1 MARRITVKKILSGI
15 PNITKVTQLSDV
27 NDSGLSET
35 NGFLR
40 YDSDNNNFKFVS
52 LASITSGVSTVNS
65 LNGDITIAG
74 AGTVSVGTAGSTITI
89 TGSGSAGGGV
99 DSATVNT
106 LIAEADTHDSSAVQG
121 QIDSAVNQ
129 TLVRS
134 FIDQSFINTFDTH
147 DSAAV
152 VGQIDSAYVRP
163 LARAAIVAGTNIT
176 YDSATGVIASTA
188 SGGTGTDSATVVS
201 IADSRI
207 GVASIGD
214 LSDVD
219 LTGIATNR
227 ILKWDGSKF
236 VAAIDA
242 TGSGGAGIALTD
254 LSANDAGGFGSFA
267 YNNVS
272 GVFTYTGADSA
283 DVKTV
288 TNIPYGNLTG
298 TPTIPTVDSAT
309 IRPLARAAIVAGTN
323 ITYDSATGVIS
334 STASGGGGIDSA
346 AVNTLIAA
354 ADTHD
359 SAAVEGQIDSAYIQP
374 LARAAIV
381 QGDNISY
388 DSSTGII
395 SAVIGDT
402 HDSDAVQAQIDSSL
416 GVLDTHDSGAVLGQI
431 NETVNR
437 QYIVNAI
444 EFQDDD
450 FLKFGDD
457 SDFTIVHNGSHTV
470 LLDKGEGSLFIEGS
484 QIHLASQNNG
494 NPIFLTAGSD
504 DGVKIFDSTGD
515 LRFHSTDAG
524 VSVFT
529 GLKLDGNDVLTTA
542 STINADTL
550 DTINST
556 SFLRSDV
563 KDQKTAGSLVMNDG
577 VAIKFG
583 TDSDHTI
590 KETSGNLEI
599 NTSGAGLLEINT
611 AGLRV
616 HNEAGTENQILAT
629 ENNGVTLYFDG
640 NQKALTRSDGFEVT
654 GHLITDSIQTT
665 HIDIFG
671 EITNRPSSVN
681 VGGTQT
687 TVKSLAHNNVASSI
701 TYSIHMKD
709 INGTTTKGETSFTTV
724 ICTLD
729 SDLNTAFTEF
739 GTLFTGDSSFGSFI
753 VEADATNIDLKFT
766 RRSTRDGAIRV
777 AASKTIVI

>member
-15 PNITKVTQLSDV
+15 PNITKLIGLSDV

-40 YDSDNNNFKFVS
+40 YDSDNQNFKFVS
-52 LASITSGVSTVNS
+52 LASITSGVSSVNS
-65 LNGDITIAG
+65 ATGDLTIAG
-74 AGTVSVGTAGSTITI
+74 AGTVSVGTVGTTITI
-89 TGSGSAGGGV
+89 TGSGGGAGGGV

-106 LIAEADTHDSSAVQG
+106 LIAAADTHDSSAVQG

-152 VGQIDSAYVRP
+152 VGQINSAYVRP
-163 LARAAIVAGTNIT
+163 LARAALVAGTNIT

-236 VAAIDA
+236 VAAVDV

-309 IRPLARAAIVAGTN
+309 VQPLARAAIVAGTN
-323 ITYDSATGVIS
+323 ITYDSGTGVIS
-334 STASGGGGIDSA
+334 STASGGEA
-346 AVNTLIAA
+346 
-354 ADTHD
+354 HD
-359 SAAVEGQIDSAYIQP
+359 SSK
-374 LARAAIV
+374 
-381 QGDNISY
+381 
-388 DSSTGII
+388 T
-395 SAVIGDT
+395 
-402 HDSDAVQAQIDSSL
+402 QAQIDSSI
-416 GVLDTHDSGAVLGQI
+416 GVLNFADSGTVAAQISDALQLGD
-431 NETVNR
+431 NESIT
-437 QYIVNAI
+437 
-444 EFQDDD
+444 
-450 FLKFGDD
+450 FGND
-457 SDFTIVHNGSHTV
+457 SDFKITHNGSHTV
-470 LLDKGEGSLFIEGS
+470 LLDQGTGDLFIEAS
-484 QIHLASQNNG
+484 KIHLAHSQVG
-494 NPIFLTAGSD
+494 NPIFLTTGQTE
-504 DGVKIFDSTGD
+504 GVQIFDSTGD
-515 LRFHSTDAG
+515 LRLHSTDAG
-524 VSVFT
+524 VSVFA
-529 GLKLDGNDVLTTA
+529 GLKLDGNDVLTTG
-542 STINADTL
+542 STIDAATL

-583 TDSDHTI
+583 TDSDHSI
-590 KETSGNLEI
+590 REVSGNLEV
-599 NTSGAGLLEINT
+599 NTTGSGLLKMNT

-629 ENNGVTLYFDG
+629 ENSGVTLYFDG

-654 GHLITDSIQTT
+654 GHLVADSIQTT

-671 EITNRPSSVN
+671 EITNKPTAVN

-701 TYSIHMKD
+701 TYNIHLKD

-777 AASKTIVI
+777 AASKTVVI

>member
-15 PNITKVTQLSDV
+15 PNITKLIGLSDV

-40 YDSDNNNFKFVS
+40 YDSDNDNFKFVS
-52 LASITSGVSTVNS
+52 LASLGVQSVNSITGAVTITGASGVSVNTS
-65 LNGDITIAG
+65 GD
-74 AGTVSVGTAGSTITI
+74 TITL
-89 TGSGSAGGGV
+89 TGAV
-99 DSATVNT
+99 DSASVNT
-106 LIAEADTHDSSAVQG
+106 LIDAA
-121 QIDSAVNQ
+121 
-129 TLVRS
+129 
-134 FIDQSFINTFDTH
+134 DTH

-152 VGQIDSAYVRP
+152 QSQIDSNLNALDTHDSAAVQGQITSTINASYIQP
-163 LARAAIVAGTNIT
+163 LARAAISAGNNVT
-176 YDSATGVIASTA
+176 YDSATGVI
-188 SGGTGTDSATVVS
+188 GTVGTDSATVVS

-207 GVASIGD
+207 SAASIGD
-214 LSDVD
+214 LSNVD
-219 LTGIATNR
+219 LAGIADGR
-227 ILKWDGSKF
+227 ILKYNSSSGKF
-236 VAAIDA
+236 VIAADA
-242 TGSGGAGIALTD
+242 TDSGGGVSTADLVVIDSSAFGSLSYNGGAGVF
-254 LSANDAGGFGSFA
+254 S
-267 YNNVS
+267 YV
-272 GVFTYTGADSA
+272 GVDS
-283 DVKTV
+283 DDIKTV
-288 TNIPYGNLTG
+288 TNIPYSNLTG

-334 STASGGGGIDSA
+334 STDTGIDSA
-346 AVNTLIAA
+346 AINTLIAA

-381 QGDNISY
+381 QGNNITY

-402 HDSDAVQAQIDSSL
+402 QHDSDAVQAQIDSSL

-470 LLDKGEGSLFIEGS
+470 LLDKGDGSLFIEGS

-515 LRFHSTDAG
+515 LRLHSTDAG

-583 TDSDHTI
+583 TDSDHSI
-590 KETSGNLEI
+590 REVSGNLEV
-599 NTSGAGLLEINT
+599 NTTGSGLLKMNT

-629 ENNGVTLYFDG
+629 ENSGVTLYFDG

-654 GHLITDSIQTT
+654 GHLVADSIQTT

-671 EITNRPSSVN
+671 EITNKPTAVN

-701 TYSIHMKD
+701 TYNIHLKD

-739 GTLFTGDSSFGSFI
+739 GTIFTGDSSFGSFI

-777 AASKTIVI
+777 AAAKTVVI

>member
-1 MARRITVKKILSGI
+1 MARRITVKKILSSI
-15 PNITKVTQLSDV
+15 PNITKLTGFSDV

-40 YDSDNNNFKFVS
+40 YDSDNDNFKFVS
-52 LASITSGVSTVNS
+52 LASLGVQSVNSITGAVTITGASGVSVNTS
-65 LNGDITIAG
+65 GD
-74 AGTVSVGTAGSTITI
+74 TITL
-89 TGSGSAGGGV
+89 TGAV
-99 DSATVNT
+99 DSASVNT
-106 LIAEADTHDSSAVQG
+106 LIDAA
-121 QIDSAVNQ
+121 
-129 TLVRS
+129 
-134 FIDQSFINTFDTH
+134 DTH

-152 VGQIDSAYVRP
+152 QSQIDSNLNALDTHDSAAVQGQITSTINASYIQP
-163 LARAAIVAGTNIT
+163 LARAAISAGNNVT
-176 YDSATGVIASTA
+176 YDSATGVI
-188 SGGTGTDSATVVS
+188 GTVGTDSATVVS

-207 GVASIGD
+207 SAASIGD
-214 LSDVD
+214 LSNVD
-219 LTGIATNR
+219 LAGIADGR
-227 ILKWDGSKF
+227 ILKYNSSSGKF
-236 VAAIDA
+236 VIAADA
-242 TGSGGAGIALTD
+242 TDSGGGVSTAD
-254 LSANDAGGFGSFA
+254 LVVIDSSAFGSLS
-267 YNNVS
+267 YNGGS
-272 GVFTYTGADSA
+272 GVFSYVGVDS
-283 DVKTV
+283 DDIKTV
-288 TNIPYGNLTG
+288 TNIPYSNLTG

-334 STASGGGGIDSA
+334 STDTGIDSA
-346 AVNTLIAA
+346 AINTLIAA

-381 QGDNISY
+381 QGNNITY

-402 HDSDAVQAQIDSSL
+402 QHDSDAVQAQIDSSL

-470 LLDKGEGSLFIEGS
+470 LLDKGDGSLFIEGS

-515 LRFHSTDAG
+515 LRLHSTDAG

-599 NTSGAGLLEINT
+599 NTSGAGLFKINT

-640 NQKALTRSDGFEVT
+640 NQKAVTRSDGFEVT

-739 GTLFTGDSSFGSFI
+739 GTIFTGDSSFGSFI

-777 AASKTIVI
+777 AAAKTVVI